1 MPAVRFLSATRL
13 VRQRKVKLHA
23 LKGGL
28 PGKVVPL
35 YVVPL
40 APALEGRGKGHMP
53 VKRQQKT
60 FFLGYGLFL
69 HIWKF

>member
-1 MPAVRFLSATRL
+1 LSSCEGAVTPLGKLLSATHW

-28 PGKVVPL
+28 PSKVVSL
-35 YVVPL
+35 YVV
-40 APALEGRGKGHMP
+40 P

-60 FFLGYGLFL
+60 FFLGYGLFK
-69 HIWKF
+69 HIWGF